1 MKTLNVI
8 YHLALADFF
17 ERTRRYSFLL
27 TLAAVIYLGVLV
39 NNGTVFFYLWS
50 GDPNSLAFRF
60 RGEFNSAWIGTMT
73 VLVTNSFLGL
83 FGFYL
88 VSNCIERDIRT
99 GVGQIIATTPV
110 RRATYLIGKWISNFL
125 VLTVMELIMAVAA
138 AVMVL
143 LKREAALDLVALI
156 MPFLAVALPFLALIA
171 ALAVVFETVPWLRGA
186 LGNALYFF
194 LWLFLLMTV
203 LVGGTVLNVLKDS
216 AGADANVSAL
226 NASAETNSMMELPTL
241 KDPMGFSVFG
251 ESLFAGALAAYPNEQ
266 ISSMGVQAGP
276 APQYKIFNWPGMTW
290 TAGVVI
296 GQWLWAVF
304 GLGLILLSAVWF
316 ARFDPSREG
325 LRRARGK
332 PEEAKEGE
340 PAEPR
345 KKATRIALPSL
356 SPLVSKLAQ
365 VNPFLGVLFAELR
378 MLLNGRRWWWWLVIA
393 GLNIA
398 ILASPLETT
407 KAYLLLFAWLWPL
420 AIWSEMGNRERKHNT
435 YQMVFSSARPVLRQ
449 LPAAWLAGVLATA
462 LFEIAGAVFLLSNGD
477 LPGLAGW
484 VGAVIFVPTL
494 ALALGVFSSGSR
506 VFEIVYL
513 IWWYIGPL
521 QKSAGMDFTTGA
533 PQVYLLAAA
542 GLLLLSAYWRG
553 RQVRV

>member
-1 MKTLNVI
+1 MKTLNVL

-39 NNGTVFFYLWS
+39 NNGTVFFYLMS
-50 GDPNSLAFRF
+50 GDLNPLAFRF

-73 VLVTNSFLGL
+73 VLVTNSFLAL

-88 VSNCIERDIRT
+88 VTDCIERDIRT

-110 RRATYLIGKWISNFL
+110 RRATYLIGKWISNFA
-125 VLTVMELIMAVAA
+125 VLSVLELIMAAA
-138 AVMVL
+138 ATIMVL
-143 LKREAALDLVALI
+143 LKGEAALDPGALL
-156 MPFLAVALPFLALIA
+156 MPFLVVALPYMALIA

-186 LGNALYFF
+186 LGNAVYFF
-194 LWLFLLMTV
+194 LWLFLLMAV
-203 LVGGTVLNVLKDS
+203 LVGGMLPAVLNDS
-216 AGADANVSAL
+216 TGIGASVGDLSASTKTG
-226 NASAETNSMMELPTL
+226 AVMELPTL
-241 KDPMGFSVFG
+241 KDPMGFNVFR
-251 ESLFAGALAAYPNEQ
+251 ESLFAGALAAYPNEP
-266 ISSMGVQAGP
+266 IYAMGVQAGP
-276 APQYKIFNWPGMTW
+276 APQFKVFNWPGLDW
-290 TAGVVI
+290 TLGIV
-296 GQWLWAVF
+296 GKQWLWAVF
-304 GLGLILLSAVWF
+304 GLGLVVLSAVWF

-340 PAEPR
+340 PVGPR
-345 KKATRIALPSL
+345 KKAPRITLPSL
-356 SPLVSKLAQ
+356 LPLVSRFAQ

-378 MLLNGRRWWWWLVIA
+378 MLLNGRRWWWWLGIA

-398 ILASPLETT
+398 ILAGPLETT
-407 KAYLLLFAWLWPL
+407 KAYLLPLAWLWPL
-420 AIWSEMGNRERKHNT
+420 AIWSEMGNRERKNNT
-435 YQMVFSSARPVLRQ
+435 YQMVFSSARPMLRQ

-462 LFEIAGAVFLLSNGD
+462 LFEIAGAVFFLSNGD

-484 VGAVIFVPTL
+484 MGAVIFVPTL

-533 PQVYLLAAA
+533 PQVYLLAAT

>member
-1 MKTLNVI
+1 MNTLRVL
-8 YHLALADFF
+8 YHLALADFY
-17 ERTRRYSFLL
+17 ERARRYRFLL
-27 TLAAVIYLGVLV
+27 TLAAVIYMGVLV
-39 NNGTVFFYLWS
+39 NNGTVFFYLTS
-50 GDPNSLAFRF
+50 GDLNSLAFF

-88 VSNCIERDIRT
+88 VSDCIERDIRT

-143 LKREAALDLVALI
+143 LKREAVLDLGALL
-156 MPFLAVALPFLALIA
+156 MPFLAVALPYMALIA
-171 ALAVVFETVPWLRGA
+171 ALAVVFETIPWLRGA

-194 LWLFLLMTV
+194 LWLFLIMAV
-203 LVGGTVLNVLKDS
+203 LAGGMLQAVLNGS
-216 AGADANVSAL
+216 MGAGANVSDL
-226 NASAETNSMMELPTL
+226 STKTGVMMELPTL
-241 KDPMGFSVFG
+241 KDPMGFNIFR
-251 ESLFAGALAAYPNEQ
+251 ESLFAGALAAYPNEPVH
-266 ISSMGVQAGP
+266 SMGVQAGP
-276 APQYKIFNWPGMTW
+276 AHQYRVFDWSGLNWTPGIV
-290 TAGVVI
+290 A
-296 GQWLWAVF
+296 GQWLWAVI

-316 ARFDPSREG
+316 ARFDPAREG
-325 LRRARGK
+325 LRRARAK

-340 PAEPR
+340 PAAPR
-345 KKATRIALPSL
+345 KKAPRIALPSL

-365 VNPFLGVLFAELR
+365 VSPFLGVLFAELR

-398 ILASPLETT
+398 ILITPLSMAKE
-407 KAYLLLFAWLWPL
+407 YLLPVAWLWPL
-420 AIWSEMGNRERKHNT
+420 AIWSEMGNRERKNNT
-435 YQMVFSSARPVLRQ
+435 SQMVFSSARPVLRQ
-449 LPAAWLAGVLATA
+449 LPAAWLAGILATA
-462 LFEIAGAVFLLSNGD
+462 LFGIAGAVVFLSNGD

-484 VGAVIFVPTL
+484 VGAVVFIPTL

-506 VFEIVYL
+506 VFEVVYL
-513 IWWYIGPL
+513 IWWYIGPF
-521 QKSAGMDFTTGA
+521 QKTGGIDFISGP
-533 PQVYLLAAA
+533 PQVFLLAAA